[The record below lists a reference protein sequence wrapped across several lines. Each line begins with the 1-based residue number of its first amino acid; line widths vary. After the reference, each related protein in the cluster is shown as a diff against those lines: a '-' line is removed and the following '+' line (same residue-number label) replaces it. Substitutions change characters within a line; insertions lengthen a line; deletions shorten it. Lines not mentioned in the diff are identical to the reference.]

1 MTPPAKRVFRESRE
15 RRTFGV
21 SASAAGAPRFR
32 VANPNLVRTMVFH
45 STGRTICRYEN
56 SVRWAIFF
64 FESRQNRQD
73 LFGARAIFPFC
84 THLFHFSRN
93 VSPLSSARSLEME
106 ASMSAPARSIHAS
119 TSKDAAPFLRCV
131 SRVRPRWTRPASPG
145 GISISADSAVGAFP
159 DGDVALR
166 VAVDPRRE
174 RGAPM
179 IARVSKA
186 VGAVDASRALRTT
199 ELDRAI
205 FSRRDRVTKLRNR
218 GLFFPFC
225 LFGRRSRRSI
235 HPYARDAPTESDTR
249 RTRALTLAFTTKK
262 KNEPMT
268 HTTSSRQA
276 HVESDHGQV
285 HRRHRRVGGRR
296 HIVHRARPR
305 SFAASFTETFGSVQ
319 GILRRVRARARAV
332 RVPVRRQRRARQAR
346 DVRRGPLRA
355 RAIRRARARA
365 PQGQLRP
372 EQAHV
377 TRAMYSRVRS
387 RRATF

>member
-1 MTPPAKRVFRESRE
+1 M
-15 RRTFGV
+15 GD
-21 SASAAGAPRFR
+21 
-32 VANPNLVRTMVFH
+32 
-45 STGRTICRYEN
+45 
-56 SVRWAIFF
+56 FF

-159 DGDVALR
+159 DGDVARRARALR

-186 VGAVDASRALRTT
+186 VGAVDASRAPGTT
-199 ELDRAI
+199 GLDRAI

-218 GLFFPFC
+218 GLFFSFVF
-225 LFGRRSRRSI
+225 LGRRSRRSI

-285 HRRHRRVGGRR
+285 HQRHHRVGGRR

-319 GILRRVRARARAV
+319 GNLRRVRARARAV

-355 RAIRRARARA
+355 WAIRRARARA

-377 TRAMYSRVRS
+377 TRAIYSRVRS

>member
-1 MTPPAKRVFRESRE
+1 
-15 RRTFGV
+15 
-21 SASAAGAPRFR
+21 
-32 VANPNLVRTMVFH
+32 MVFH
-45 STGRTICRYEN
+45 STGRTICRYEH

-64 FESRQNRQD
+64 SSRDRID
-73 LFGARAIFPFC
+73 RIFSALARYFPFARI
-84 THLFHFSRN
+84 FFNFSRN

-159 DGDVALR
+159 DGDVARRARALR

-186 VGAVDASRALRTT
+186 VGAVDASRAPRTT

-225 LFGRRSRRSI
+225 LFGETIATIHASVRERRAHRERHAS
-235 HPYARDAPTESDTR
+235 HARADPRVYDE
-249 RTRALTLAFTTKK
+249 KK
-262 KNEPMT
+262 KTNP
-268 HTTSSRQA
+268 
-276 HVESDHGQV
+276 
-285 HRRHRRVGGRR
+285 
-296 HIVHRARPR
+296 
-305 SFAASFTETFGSVQ
+305 
-319 GILRRVRARARAV
+319 
-332 RVPVRRQRRARQAR
+332 
-346 DVRRGPLRA
+346 
-355 RAIRRARARA
+355 
-365 PQGQLRP
+365 
-372 EQAHV
+372 
-377 TRAMYSRVRS
+377 
-387 RRATF
+387 